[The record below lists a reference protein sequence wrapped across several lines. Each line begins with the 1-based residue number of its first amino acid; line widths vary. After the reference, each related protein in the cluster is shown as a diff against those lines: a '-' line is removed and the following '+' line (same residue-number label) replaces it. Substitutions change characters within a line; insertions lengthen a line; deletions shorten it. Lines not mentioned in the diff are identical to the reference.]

1 MRPLAMTDHDAAR
14 RDLLK
19 EDLAFVA
26 QAVRRNDT
34 PVGIPALYFLWAAIT
49 VIGFALPDFA
59 PERAGAF
66 WFVVGTGGGL
76 LSWWIGK
83 RDTRR
88 QGLSDNELGWRYG
101 YHWGVCGI
109 AFLLAGLPL
118 LGETVP
124 PQQAASVFLLIAGL
138 ANALAGVHLARPYL
152 WSGLLM
158 LAAYGVLALFDP
170 PYTWTIAGVAI
181 GAAMVWA
188 GLYARAKRR
197 AGALQ

>member
-1 MRPLAMTDHDAAR
+1 MTDRDLAQ

-19 EDLAFVA
+19 DDLAFIA
-26 QAVRRNDT
+26 RAVRRNDT

-49 VIGFALPDFA
+49 AVGFALPDFA
-59 PERAGAF
+59 PERAGAY

-76 LSWWIGK
+76 LSWWIGH

-88 QGLSDNELGWRYG
+88 QGLSDNELGRRYIA
-101 YHWGVCGI
+101 HWGICGI

-118 LGETVP
+118 FTAKIP

-138 ANALAGVHLARPYL
+138 ANALAGVHLVRPYL

-158 LAAYGVLALFDP
+158 LVGYGVLAVFEP
-170 PYTWTIAGVAI
+170 PYIWTITGLVIGVTMA
-181 GAAMVWA
+181 WT